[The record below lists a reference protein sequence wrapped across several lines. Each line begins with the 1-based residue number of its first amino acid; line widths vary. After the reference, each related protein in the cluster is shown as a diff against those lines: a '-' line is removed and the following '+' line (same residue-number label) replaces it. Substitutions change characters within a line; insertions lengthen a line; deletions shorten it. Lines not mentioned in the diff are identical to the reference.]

1 MRICIRGLLLTILG
15 FAAGSAT
22 HAEDLQLLD
31 FELEDQFGN
40 VHRRSDVQGTVVLL
54 NGSDKGGVQFNGVWG
69 KAIQGALGDHPAYDQ
84 ISQLAYA
91 NLRGVPFFLKKLI
104 RGKFP
109 QEPERWTL
117 MDWKGVVA
125 STYEFAP
132 KSTNLLLFAP
142 DGSLVLHASGRE
154 LDEKTLDEVVT
165 ALRSLLD
172 EIQQSPG

>member
-1 MRICIRGLLLTILG
+1 MRICIPGLLLTVLG
-15 FAAGSAT
+15 LAAGSAT
-22 HAEDLQLLD
+22 YAGDLELLD

-69 KAIQGALGDHPAYDQ
+69 KAIQEALGDHPAYDQ

-91 NLRGVPFFLKKLI
+91 NLRGVPFFLKKFI

-117 MDWKGVVA
+117 MDWKGVIA
-125 STYEFAP
+125 SAYEFEP
-132 KSTNLLLFAP
+132 KATNLLLFAP
-142 DGSLVLHASGRE
+142 DGALVLHASGRE
-154 LDEKTLDEVVT
+154 LDEQTLEEVVT
-165 ALRSLLD
+165 TLRSLLD
-172 EIQQSPG
+172 EVQESAY

>member
-22 HAEDLQLLD
+22 HAGDSQLLD
-31 FELEDQFGN
+31 FELENQFGN
-40 VHRRSDVQGTVVLL
+40 IHRRADVQGSIVLL

-69 KAIQGALGDHPAYDQ
+69 KAIQEALGDHPAYDQ
-84 ISQLAYA
+84 ISLLAYA
-91 NLRGVPFFLKKLI
+91 NLRGVPFFLKKFI

-109 QEPERWTL
+109 QDPERWTL
-117 MDWKGVVA
+117 MDWKGVIA

-132 KSTNLLLFAP
+132 KSANLLVFAP

-165 ALRSLLD
+165 SLRSLLD
-172 EIQQSPG
+172 EIQESEP

>member
-1 MRICIRGLLLTILG
+1 MRIRIPGLLLTAFFL
-15 FAAGSAT
+15 AAGSAT
-22 HAEDLQLLD
+22 HAGDSQLLD

-69 KAIQGALGDHPAYDQ
+69 KAIEGALGDHPAYDQ
-84 ISQLAYA
+84 ISLLAYA

-117 MDWKGVVA
+117 MDWKGVIA
-125 STYEFAP
+125 SAYEFAP
-132 KSTNLLLFAP
+132 KSTKLPQLM
-142 DGSLVLHASGRE
+142 ASYYGIKVGAAAVSGPRRE
-154 LDEKTLDEVVT
+154 PEPSSHSARPKS
-165 ALRSLLD
+165 AAR
-172 EIQQSPG
+172 

>member
-1 MRICIRGLLLTILG
+1 MRICIPGLLLTILG

-22 HAEDLQLLD
+22 HAEELQLLD
-31 FELEDQFGN
+31 FELEDQFGT
-40 VHRRSDVQGTVVLL
+40 VHRRSDVQGTIVLL

-69 KAIQGALGDHPAYDQ
+69 RAIQEALGDHPAYDQ

-117 MDWKGVVA
+117 MDWKGVIA
-125 STYEFAP
+125 RAYEFAP

-154 LDEKTLDEVVT
+154 LDEQTLDEVIT
-165 ALRSLLD
+165 ALGSLLD
-172 EIQQSPG
+172 EVQDSAN

>member
-1 MRICIRGLLLTILG
+1 MRIRIPGLLLTAFFL
-15 FAAGSAT
+15 AAGSAT
-22 HAEDLQLLD
+22 HAGDSQLLD

-69 KAIQGALGDHPAYDQ
+69 KAIQETLGDHHAYDQ
-84 ISQLAYA
+84 ISLLAYA

-117 MDWKGVVA
+117 MDWKGVIA
-125 STYEFAP
+125 SAYEFAP

-154 LDEKTLDEVVT
+154 LDEEALEEVVT
-165 ALRSLLD
+165 SLRSLLD
-172 EIQQSPG
+172 EIQQSEP